1 MSARPGPS
9 DAELEPLLHTK
20 ISRRFGVPAESVYD
34 AFVELAKLRR
44 FLYATKTGQV
54 VRAEL
59 DARVGGKYVI
69 TDRRGHID
77 AEHSGTFLELDRPR
91 RIVYTMFVPGYSKSP
106 DRVTIDIA
114 ALVDGCE
121 VSVTHEMLPE
131 YAPYVQATV
140 DAYTEHLGQLERV
153 LAE

>member
-1 MSARPGPS
+1 MNAVPGHSGEGHGTALRAR
-9 DAELEPLLHTK
+9 
-20 ISRRFGVPAESVYD
+20 ISRRIGVPAERVFD
-34 AFVELAKLRR
+34 AFMELAKLKR
-44 FLYATKTGQV
+44 FLYATKAGQV

-59 DARVGGKYVI
+59 DPRVGGKYLI

-77 AEHSGTFLELDRPR
+77 AEHSGTFLELDRAR

-114 ALVDGCE
+114 ALVDGCD

-140 DAYTEHLGQLERV
+140 DAYTEHLEQLERV
-153 LAE
+153 LSE